1 MSVDLI
7 NLSKSEIRRI
17 KRDRQKVLEKKYKED
32 KKKMRKLIDNIN
44 KINKAIEKLTPKP
57 KPKPNKIKTF
67 EEYFQE
73 CIKNKTIPPDTP
85 SYLRNALERA
95 IKEYDQGII

>member
-73 CIKNKTIPPDTP
+73 CIKNKTISLDTP
-85 SYLRNALERA
+85 SYLRKALERA

>member
-85 SYLRNALERA
+85 SYLRKALERA

>member
-32 KKKMRKLIDNIN
+32 KKKMRKLIDNIT

-85 SYLRNALERA
+85 SYLRKALERA

>member
-32 KKKMRKLIDNIN
+32 KKKN
-44 KINKAIEKLTPKP
+44 EKV
-57 KPKPNKIKTF
+57 
-67 EEYFQE
+67 
-73 CIKNKTIPPDTP
+73 D
-85 SYLRNALERA
+85 
-95 IKEYDQGII
+95 

>member
-1 MSVDLI
+1 
-7 NLSKSEIRRI
+7 
-17 KRDRQKVLEKKYKED
+17 
-32 KKKMRKLIDNIN
+32 MRKLIDNIN
-44 KINKAIEKLTPKP
+44 KVNKGIEKLTLKP

-67 EEYFQE
+67 EDYFQE

-85 SYLRNALERA
+85 SYLRKALERA